1 LSRATSS
8 ILTHKVRVA
17 KRLEQGQSG
26 ADHNIR
32 LYQMLDLDVTPQEGM
47 ILHCAGQA
55 SGEAQSLQ
63 RFG

>member
-8 ILTHKVRVA
+8 ILSHKVRVA

-32 LYQMLDLDVTPQEGM
+32 LYQMLDLDVTPQGM